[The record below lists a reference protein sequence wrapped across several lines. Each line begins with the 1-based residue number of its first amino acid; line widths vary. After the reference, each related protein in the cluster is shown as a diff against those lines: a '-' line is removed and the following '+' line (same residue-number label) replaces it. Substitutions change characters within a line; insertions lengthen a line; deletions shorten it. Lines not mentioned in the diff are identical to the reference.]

1 MVSYLVAKGAT
12 GIAAVD
18 IQGKSRKE
26 LTIENRNKTEIN
38 ISKRNDT
45 IQDHDVI
52 SRNFLREQMTY
63 HLDMQA
69 TQTQMT

>member
-1 MVSYLVAKGAT
+1 MDSYLVAKGAT

-38 ISKRNDT
+38 ISKNGPMKSMFKHS
-45 IQDHDVI
+45 IGV
-52 SRNFLREQMTY
+52 
-63 HLDMQA
+63 
-69 TQTQMT
+69 